1 MKVSAEIS
9 GIDSWLKDIDIDFSP
24 TKVNRARVKNIV
36 DNTQRKLERD
46 TPVDSGKTA
55 RSWSNDVDY
64 TRSGIVIDFNN
75 SNLTKYDTPVVSLI
89 TNGHATRNGGYIPP
103 NDFVS
108 PLVDKFEE
116 DLSTLL
122 D

>member
-46 TPVDSGKTA
+46 TPVSSGKTA

-116 DLSTLL
+116 DLLTLL

>member
-24 TKVNRARVKNIV
+24 TKVDRARVKNIV

-46 TPVDSGKTA
+46 TPVNSGKTA

-116 DLSTLL
+116 DLLTLL

>member
-24 TKVNRARVKNIV
+24 TKVNKARVKNIV

-116 DLSTLL
+116 DLLTLL

>member
-108 PLVDKFEE
+108 PLVDEFEE
-116 DLSTLL
+116 DLLTLL

>member
-24 TKVNRARVKNIV
+24 TKVDRARVKNIV

-46 TPVDSGKTA
+46 TPVNSGKTA

-116 DLSTLL
+116 DLLTPL

>member
-1 MKVSAEIS
+1 MKVSADFS

-24 TKVNRARVKNIV
+24 TRINKARVENIV
-36 DNTQRKLERD
+36 DNTQRKLERA

-55 RSWSNDVDY
+55 RSWSNDVGY
-64 TRSGIVIDFNN
+64 TRSGIIIDFNN

-103 NDFVS
+103 NDFVT
-108 PLVDKFEE
+108 PLVNEFEE
-116 DLSTLL
+116 DLLTLL

>member
-108 PLVDKFEE
+108 PLVNKFEE
-116 DLSTLL
+116 DLLTLL

>member
-1 MKVSAEIS
+1 MKVSADFS

-24 TKVNRARVKNIV
+24 TKVNKARVENIV

-46 TPVDSGKTA
+46 TPVDSGMTA
-55 RSWSNDVDY
+55 RSWSNDVNY

-108 PLVDKFEE
+108 PLVDEFEE
-116 DLSTLL
+116 DLLTLL

>member
-9 GIDSWLKDIDIDFSP
+9 GIDSWLKDIDIDFSL

-108 PLVDKFEE
+108 PLVDEFEE
-116 DLSTLL
+116 DLLTLL

>member
-24 TKVNRARVKNIV
+24 TKVNRARVKNIA

-116 DLSTLL
+116 DLLTLL

>member
-1 MKVSAEIS
+1 MKVSADFS
-9 GIDSWLKDIDIDFSP
+9 GIDSWIKDIDTEFSP
-24 TKVNRARVKNIV
+24 TKVNKARVENLV
-36 DNTQRKLERD
+36 SGTQRKLERD
-46 TPVDSGKTA
+46 TPIDSGKTA
-55 RSWSNDVDY
+55 RSWSSDVEY
-64 TRSGIVIDFNN
+64 MRSGIVIDFNN

-108 PLVDKFEE
+108 PLVDEFEE
-116 DLSTLL
+116 DLLTLL

>member
-24 TKVNRARVKNIV
+24 TKVNRARVENIV

-116 DLSTLL
+116 DLLTLL

>member
-24 TKVNRARVKNIV
+24 TKVNKARVENIV

-108 PLVDKFEE
+108 PLVDEFEE
-116 DLSTLL
+116 DLLTLL

>member
-1 MKVSAEIS
+1 MKVSADFS

-24 TKVNRARVKNIV
+24 TKVNKARVENIV

-46 TPVDSGKTA
+46 TPVDSGMTA
-55 RSWSNDVDY
+55 RSWSNDVNY

-75 SNLTKYDTPVVSLI
+75 SNLTKYDTHVVSLI

-108 PLVDKFEE
+108 PLVDEFEE
-116 DLSTLL
+116 DLLTLL

>member
-24 TKVNRARVKNIV
+24 TKVNKARVKNIV

-46 TPVDSGKTA
+46 TPVNSGKTA

-116 DLSTLL
+116 DLLTLL

>member
-36 DNTQRKLERD
+36 DSTQRKLERD
-46 TPVDSGKTA
+46 NPVDSGKTA

-108 PLVDKFEE
+108 PLVDEFEE
-116 DLSTLL
+116 DLLTLL

>member
-108 PLVDKFEE
+108 PLVNEFEE
-116 DLSTLL
+116 DLLTLL

>member
-1 MKVSAEIS
+1 MKVSAEIL

-108 PLVDKFEE
+108 PLVNEFEE
-116 DLSTLL
+116 DLLTLL

>member
-116 DLSTLL
+116 DLLTLL

>member
-24 TKVNRARVKNIV
+24 TKVNKARVENLV
-36 DNTQRKLERD
+36 SGTQRKLERD

-108 PLVDKFEE
+108 PLVDEFEE
-116 DLSTLL
+116 DLLTLL

>member
-116 DLSTLL
+116 DVLTLL

>member
-103 NDFVS
+103 NDFIS

-116 DLSTLL
+116 DLLTLL

>member
-24 TKVNRARVKNIV
+24 TKVSRARVKNIV

-116 DLSTLL
+116 DLLTLL